1 LKDTSLYQ
9 SVIPTQINVAIQ
21 YWLTVGK
28 ASPEKIRI
36 LLELISPLAGKDGA
50 NAFNRYYAKGSFEPN
65 GRIANDFNGGFHTLA
80 SLYAAIGDSAGIV
93 WCFRT
98 LLDNNQRDYLE
109 LARVLNNHLNVIGY
123 LYQFGHRDK
132 VPGIVNWISGNTK
145 DNPPQTL
152 LRNIVLRSG
161 YISHLAKIN
170 IDLDFYRATK
180 GYLFPNLFFYD
191 RSVFDAV
198 NEDYETELRKIENLP
213 ERNFQL
219 AMNFKRKT
227 MFYHKYWY
235 DRKMP
240 VDEARLNGW
249 LKSALDLYSTLDT
262 AYLETTQSSTLIYN
276 TDGVRTSD
284 VKRKNLFIYPDYR
297 DGWFAWSY
305 HSDYFFNYLKK
316 NGLLSTIY
324 KTEADLQSIH
334 FWVAKA
340 FEWKVRISP
349 TEYSNAYH
357 MPDETLRDIISF
369 VESHPERKGFDKN
382 LLHLILANHAFDK
395 GDSAEGMKQFNF
407 LEKSDLL
414 RSSNRYEYL
423 EKTFF
428 LNMLN
433 QLSVNLAA
441 AGKDEEAVL
450 MSGKFEDDRERV
462 LSYLSMTDRLYKNN
476 ANPRSFVYL
485 DSAYV
490 LSKKI
495 DYSIQVQRVD
505 PRYYEIQILSE
516 IGSRAINNYASEI
529 LRELPEGGKY
539 GGIVLRSLGLAYEGN
554 YYRALTAIPNTLTE
568 SQDLQ
573 CRTLILLEACKAR
586 EKNSGNTQWKSLDEN
601 FDWFLYYT
609 DYLPN

>member
-1 LKDTSLYQ
+1 
-9 SVIPTQINVAIQ
+9 
-21 YWLTVGK
+21 
-28 ASPEKIRI
+28 
-36 LLELISPLAGKDGA
+36 
-50 NAFNRYYAKGSFEPN
+50 
-65 GRIANDFNGGFHTLA
+65 
-80 SLYAAIGDSAGIV
+80 
-93 WCFRT
+93 
-98 LLDNNQRDYLE
+98 
-109 LARVLNNHLNVIGY
+109 
-123 LYQFGHRDK
+123 
-132 VPGIVNWISGNTK
+132 
-145 DNPPQTL
+145 
-152 LRNIVLRSG
+152 
-161 YISHLAKIN
+161 
-170 IDLDFYRATK
+170 
-180 GYLFPNLFFYD
+180 
-191 RSVFDAV
+191 
-198 NEDYETELRKIENLP
+198 
-213 ERNFQL
+213 
-219 AMNFKRKT
+219 
-227 MFYHKYWY
+227 
-235 DRKMP
+235 
-240 VDEARLNGW
+240 
-249 LKSALDLYSTLDT
+249 
-262 AYLETTQSSTLIYN
+262 
-276 TDGVRTSD
+276 
-284 VKRKNLFIYPDYR
+284 
-297 DGWFAWSY
+297 
-305 HSDYFFNYLKK
+305 
-316 NGLLSTIY
+316 
-324 KTEADLQSIH
+324 
-334 FWVAKA
+334 
-340 FEWKVRISP
+340 
-349 TEYSNAYH
+349 
-357 MPDETLRDIISF
+357 
-369 VESHPERKGFDKN
+369 
-382 LLHLILANHAFDK
+382 
-395 GDSAEGMKQFNF
+395 MKQFNF

-505 PRYYEIQILSE
+505 PRYYQIQILSE